1 MQKKKI
7 QRNEKKKYRAL
18 ALSAAARLL
27 GEGKISKQIYSNL
40 LKIKSYDEYED
51 IYLHLSDPIKAK
63 EYIDILQMKM
73 KILHEK
79 FIYMSI

>member
-7 QRNEKKKYRAL
+7 RKNEKKKYKAL

-27 GEGKISKQIYSNL
+27 GEGKISKQVYSNL

-51 IYLHLSDPIKAK
+51 FYLHISDPVKAK
-63 EYIDILQMKM
+63 EYIDILQMKAN
-73 KILHEK
+73 ILH
-79 FIYMSI
+79 

>member
-7 QRNEKKKYRAL
+7 RKNEKKKYKAL

-27 GEGKISKQIYSNL
+27 GEGKISKQVYSNL

-51 IYLHLSDPIKAK
+51 VYLHISDPVKAK
-63 EYIDILQMKM
+63 EYIDILQMKAN
-73 KILHEK
+73 ILH
-79 FIYMSI
+79 